1 MASPS
6 VPTSVNIFLCHQE
19 TKWLKLLQSLQIS
32 KIYLDDIIA
41 LFGKPEQVLPF
52 VSYLIKKRKSINFLF
67 EKITPFLNF
76 KICRARD
83 KFTASVFTNFS
94 SVIAFEFEFV
104 PVCTL

>member
-1 MASPS
+1 M
-6 VPTSVNIFLCHQE
+6 VKTV
-19 TKWLKLLQSLQIS
+19 QSLQIS
-32 KIYLDDIIA
+32 KIYLDDISV

-67 EKITPFLNF
+67 QKITPFLNF
-76 KICRARD
+76 KICRASD

-104 PVCTL
+104 LVCTL